1 MAKLIQRMGLIS
13 ARSTYNP
20 DVLERPN
27 VGFDVSAQQSIAE
40 VKDTHWSLDLE
51 LTLDI
56 HENSENLD
64 EAESQIAFEIIMR
77 YGLDF
82 DDNDITTDELKKE
95 IYAVIWPYCRK
106 EIDTMFCLYRLSLPD
121 LPFSIG

>member
-27 VGFDVSAQQSIAE
+27 VGFDVSARQSIAE
-40 VKDTHWSLDLE
+40 VKDKHWPLELE

-64 EAESQIAFEIIMR
+64 EAESQIA
-77 YGLDF
+77 F

-106 EIDTMFCLYRLSLPD
+106 DIDTMFCLYRLSLPD